1 MRKKTVYR
9 YVTKKYVFS
18 YMLAMLLL
26 FLLSEPSVAIEG
38 ARFGLI
44 LWANRLL
51 PSLLPFLILTQILI
65 ISGYL
70 DAITGKLGLPYP
82 YFVLFAGTLFGFPM
96 GAKLSAD
103 LCAQGRLSKK
113 EASLLCIIANHM
125 SPAFVGGYVLSETL
139 GAQEMI
145 PVTYLILYLPSVCC
159 GLFMLR
165 PTRKKASRAERHT
178 GDTAKKSTPGLRLN
192 FAILDAAIMNS
203 FETML
208 KLGGYVMLFSILTHM
223 CRHFLVA
230 FPALCTLAAGLLEIT
245 GAIGAIDGFFV
256 DAYPKYVAILT
267 ATAFG
272 GISGIAQ
279 TASLLRPQGKS
290 AGLPIIPITRYICGK
305 CILAGITALLAML
318 LYPLAV

>member
-1 MRKKTVYR
+1 MRKKIIYQ
-9 YVTKKYVFS
+9 YVTKKYVFC

-51 PSLLPFLILTQILI
+51 PSLLPFLILTQILV

-70 DAITGKLGLPYP
+70 DAITEKLGLPYP
-82 YFVLFAGTLFGFPM
+82 YFVLLAGTLFGFPM

-103 LCAQGRLSKK
+103 LCAQGRLSTK

-125 SPAFVGGYVLSETL
+125 SPAFVGGYILSETL
-139 GAQEMI
+139 GVQKMI
-145 PVTYLILYLPSVCC
+145 PVTYLVLYLPSICC

-165 PTRKKASRAERHT
+165 PTRKQASRTEKHT
-178 GDTAKKSTPGLRLN
+178 GIAVKKSTPGLRLN
-192 FAILDAAIMNS
+192 FAIFDAAIMNS

-208 KLGGYVMLFSILTHM
+208 KLGGYVMLFSILARM
-223 CRHFLVA
+223 CGHFLSA

-245 GAIGAIDGFFV
+245 GAVSAIDGFFV

-272 GISGIAQ
+272 GCSGIAQ

-290 AGLPIIPITRYICGK
+290 IGLSIARYTCGK
-305 CILAGITALLAML
+305 FILAGITALLAAL
-318 LYPLAV
+318 LYPVAA